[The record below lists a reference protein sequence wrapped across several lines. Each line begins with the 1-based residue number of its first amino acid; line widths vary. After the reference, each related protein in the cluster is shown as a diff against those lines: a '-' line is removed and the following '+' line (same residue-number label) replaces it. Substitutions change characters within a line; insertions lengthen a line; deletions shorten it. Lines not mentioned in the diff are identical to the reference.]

1 MTPIETLQHFNKRWG
16 KRKEAYKAMQKNYIQ
31 GNVKKGLFCDRGFVE
46 GLLKEHPSE
55 LLGSYKS
62 DIHNAWKTID
72 KKIGLSEE
80 EVEEKRIQAMLGHDS
95 RVSRELAIGTQ
106 LFGTW
111 RNSLGIYRISDDIAD
126 QALASP
132 IPDDTPTIIYAQ
144 LPEWAVYMEMPIGSD
159 IEVMAILDNGDGES
173 VTKMLKVIGFW
184 AMHDKHDLDKSDVGV
199 EADQNLSLHIFL
211 HIDIPKE
218 FEKSN
223 YIGPPLVLPLR
234 SNLTVAQSVAEEY
247 DHNSDNETVVVRE
260 VFGIILSLLLWLC
273 VDEPDV
279 SDVTGAPMSSDDLK
293 APKYKRSKRADV
305 FIPPQNAQIYDIG
318 KKLAYET
325 REHNKKLALESGVT
339 GKKVKPHIRK
349 GHWHGVWS
357 GTGEN
362 KVFSTYWQSPI
373 FINAK

>member
-62 DIHNAWKTID
+62 DIYKAWKTID

-144 LPEWAVYMEMPIGSD
+144 LPEWCVYMEMPTGSD
-159 IEVMAILDNGDGES
+159 IEVMAMLDNGSGEA
-173 VTKMLKVIGFW
+173 VTKPLKVIGFW
-184 AMHDKHDLDKSDVGV
+184 AMHDKYDLDISDIGV
-199 EADQNLSLHIFL
+199 EADENMSLLIFL

-218 FEKSN
+218 YERSN
-223 YIGPPLVLPLR
+223 YVGPPLVMPLR
-234 SNLTVAQSVAEEY
+234 SNLTVAQSVEKEY
-247 DHNSDNETVVVRE
+247 DHNSDNEMVAVRE
-260 VFGIILSLLLWLC
+260 VFDVILSLLLWLC
-273 VDEPDV
+273 VEEPDV
-279 SDVTGAPMSSDDLK
+279 SDVEGTPMSSEELR

-305 FIPPQNAQIYDIG
+305 FIPPKDVQVYDIG
-318 KKLAYET
+318 KRLAYET
-325 REHNKKLALESGVT
+325 REQNEKFKAQSALT
-339 GKKVKPHIRK
+339 GKRLKPHIRK

-362 KVFSTYWQSPI
+362 RIFSTYWQAAI
-373 FINAK
+373 FVNAK